1 MKQARLLM
9 LLSACLITL
18 AAAAQNDWGWDWKDS
33 SKVPVKRAP
42 QYTEFLNNQFPYPP
56 KPRNQIEIGAG
67 VGYVA
72 IYGDVSQRPGFGGT
86 ISVRKAID
94 HFWSVRASYN
104 GFMAYGQD
112 WKLRVPNVVTPAPG
126 PWAAYGA
133 GGYLPNFRNQT
144 HMASV
149 DMIYSINP
157 ASYYRGNPKFN
168 IYVLAGYGIV
178 GSDVDVDARQG
189 DAQTGT
195 TYAPGYA
202 GINFFGKKSDIKKA
216 ARSIQDGQYET
227 NAPVANNGRDP
238 ITRLNRNWLVR
249 HAMTFGGGIAYKLSN
264 KINVGLEQ
272 KFVNAFN
279 DDMDG
284 LYEGNSNDIVALST
298 VRINY
303 NFGSPDKAVEPL
315 WWINPNNYLY
325 NELNNPRHMKQPKI
339 LLPDGDNDGVTDQFD
354 LEPNTPAGAAV
365 DAHGRAK
372 DTDGDGVPDYKD
384 KEILTQLS
392 CFPVDKD
399 GVGKCPEPACCKEIK
414 DMMANW
420 KPTSGGVVTGS
431 GGMDGAITECAIGDL
446 PSIVFKKGAQLS
458 REAQSALAAAAAKI
472 KANPSC
478 KVKLIGYGTS
488 SKNAQQLSWERVNA
502 VKKYL
507 IEQQGISE
515 TRIIFSYGQ
524 DGDANTVDIQATTE
538 EGPMNLPAPHPN
550 LKGRG

>member
-1 MKQARLLM
+1 
-9 LLSACLITL
+9 
-18 AAAAQNDWGWDWKDS
+18 
-33 SKVPVKRAP
+33 
-42 QYTEFLNNQFPYPP
+42 
-56 KPRNQIEIGAG
+56 
-67 VGYVA
+67 
-72 IYGDVSQRPGFGGT
+72 
-86 ISVRKAID
+86 
-94 HFWSVRASYN
+94 
-104 GFMAYGQD
+104 
-112 WKLRVPNVVTPAPG
+112 
-126 PWAAYGA
+126 
-133 GGYLPNFRNQT
+133 
-144 HMASV
+144 
-149 DMIYSINP
+149 
-157 ASYYRGNPKFN
+157 
-168 IYVLAGYGIV
+168 
-178 GSDVDVDARQG
+178 
-189 DAQTGT
+189 
-195 TYAPGYA
+195 
-202 GINFFGKKSDIKKA
+202 
-216 ARSIQDGQYET
+216 
-227 NAPVANNGRDP
+227 
-238 ITRLNRNWLVR
+238 
-249 HAMTFGGGIAYKLSN
+249 MTFGGGVAYKLSN

-284 LYEGNSNDIVALST
+284 LYEGNANDIVSLT
-298 VRINY
+298 RVRLNY
-303 NFGSPDKAVEPL
+303 NFGSPDKHVEPL

-339 LLPDGDNDGVTDQFD
+339 VLPDGDNDGVTDQFD

-420 KPTSGGVVTGS
+420 KPTGGGTG
-431 GGMDGAITECAIGDL
+431 GGMDGAGITECAIGDL
-446 PSIVFKKGAQLS
+446 PSVVFKKGAQLS
-458 REAQSALAAAAAKI
+458 REAQSVLAAAAAKI

-507 IEQQGISE
+507 VEQQGISE